1 MWVCGCVGVCVC
13 VCVCKCVFILFY
25 LLVSSCCTTSVTY
38 VRGSDQRSFTVS
50 ITIEIDY
57 NQNNMVNLL
66 FSWGF
71 IEILRYKQTARIK
84 PLTENCA
91 CTFDTAH
98 HGSDQSKPHSIG
110 FLKEKFGVH
119 TLSLPSISMVL
130 LGTSATFLHLH
141 SLIYHISPA
150 KT

>member
-1 MWVCGCVGVCVC
+1 
-13 VCVCKCVFILFY
+13 
-25 LLVSSCCTTSVTY
+25 
-38 VRGSDQRSFTVS
+38 
-50 ITIEIDY
+50 
-57 NQNNMVNLL
+57 MVNLL

-119 TLSLPSISMVL
+119 ALSLPSISMVGSTKN
-130 LGTSATFLHLH
+130 GTPVFRKKFSFSTK
-141 SLIYHISPA
+141 SVSKY
-150 KT
+150 

>member
-1 MWVCGCVGVCVC
+1 
-13 VCVCKCVFILFY
+13 
-25 LLVSSCCTTSVTY
+25 
-38 VRGSDQRSFTVS
+38 
-50 ITIEIDY
+50 
-57 NQNNMVNLL
+57 MVNLL

-119 TLSLPSISMVL
+119 TLSLPSISMIEDKCGDVRPK
-130 LGTSATFLHLH
+130 GKTWSQTPLHN
-141 SLIYHISPA
+141 YTKNISRCV
-150 KT
+150 

>member
-1 MWVCGCVGVCVC
+1 
-13 VCVCKCVFILFY
+13 
-25 LLVSSCCTTSVTY
+25 
-38 VRGSDQRSFTVS
+38 
-50 ITIEIDY
+50 
-57 NQNNMVNLL
+57 MVNLI

-110 FLKEKFGVH
+110 FFKKKIGVH
-119 TLSLPSISMVL
+119 TLSLPSISMFKL
-130 LGTSATFLHLH
+130 TTFTSKCVIRESSTARENLNFQVQRIF
-141 SLIYHISPA
+141 SFFMSRP
-150 KT
+150 KSNQNS

>member
-1 MWVCGCVGVCVC
+1 
-13 VCVCKCVFILFY
+13 
-25 LLVSSCCTTSVTY
+25 
-38 VRGSDQRSFTVS
+38 
-50 ITIEIDY
+50 
-57 NQNNMVNLL
+57 MVNLL

-84 PLTENCA
+84 PLTENGA

-130 LGTSATFLHLH
+130 LLTISFKLLASYNKCLPSLLAFTYSYALHLQSYRNH
-141 SLIYHISPA
+141 VKKISGNFKNSA
-150 KT
+150 RVGKILKW